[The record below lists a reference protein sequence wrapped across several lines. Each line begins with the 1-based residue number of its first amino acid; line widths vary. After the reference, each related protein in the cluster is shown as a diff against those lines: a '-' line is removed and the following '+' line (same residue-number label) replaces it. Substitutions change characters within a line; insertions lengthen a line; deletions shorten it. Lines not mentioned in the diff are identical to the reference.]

1 MFDKVRVIL
10 VVLGQ
15 VICPVIVIISPCDCI
30 ICKVY

>member
-15 VICPVIVIISPCDCI
+15 VI
-30 ICKVY
+30 